1 MALRPTRGLN
11 LERFETLFGVPVDS
25 NVVSNLSDQKLAEQ
39 DGDQLRLTQSGRLM
53 ADYIASLLVP
63 Y

>member
-1 MALRPTRGLN
+1 MALRPTNGLD
-11 LERFETLFGVPVDS
+11 LDRFETLFGVAVDADTL
-25 NVVSNLSDQKLAEQ
+25 SNLTDQQLARQEGQKL
-39 DGDQLRLTQSGRLM
+39 LLTQSGRLM